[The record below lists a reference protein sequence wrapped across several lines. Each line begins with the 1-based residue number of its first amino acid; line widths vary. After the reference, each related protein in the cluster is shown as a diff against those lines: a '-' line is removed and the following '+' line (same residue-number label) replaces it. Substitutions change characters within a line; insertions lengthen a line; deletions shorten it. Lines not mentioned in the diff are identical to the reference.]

1 MRCTARGCA
10 AAALVVLCAGAAS
23 AAVRT
28 APPAA
33 AQRVHEVARGDTL
46 IALARRYGVSV
57 AGIVAANR
65 LPGAGARLRPGQRL
79 VIPPVSKAAESTAKP
94 PVPAAKAPAPGA
106 KTPPAG
112 AAKAPLI
119 AAKTPPAGGKT
130 PPAAGKMPAAAAKTP
145 PPGATPRPPSAAYA
159 SARADGLPARH
170 VRAAVVPK
178 GPLDLV
184 LAVPDFFDT
193 LLSFV
198 WPTDGPVSST
208 FGRRRR
214 GWHRGIDIMVDRG
227 TAVTAAAPGVVV
239 VSDVEPRY
247 GRVVKIGHEDGFLTV
262 YAHNDENLVAAGDEV
277 QAGQRIANAGRTG
290 HATSYHVH
298 FEIRRDGRVYNPLYM
313 LPLPPRVAQIDET
326 DVEEDDE

>member
-23 AAVRT
+23 ATVRT

-79 VIPPVSKAAESTAKP
+79 VIPPVSKAAESTAKAA
-94 PVPAAKAPAPGA
+94 VPAAKAPAPGA

-119 AAKTPPAGGKT
+119 AAKTP
-130 PPAAGKMPAAAAKTP
+130 
-145 PPGATPRPPSAAYA
+145 RPPSAAYA
-159 SARADGLPARH
+159 SARADRPPARH

-193 LLSFV
+193 LLSFA

-277 QAGQRIANAGRTG
+277 QAGQRIASAGRSG